1 MIALLALLFAA
12 PPALTPEQQKQIL
25 SAFAPGDAPAGLKVL
40 ASVPDGEATVIFACG
55 TGAKAR
61 PLVARFEGG
70 ALRGDPVEVG
80 EPIAGCGAV
89 ALTGRFRVQAP
100 GQPPAGAIVAAWMD
114 KGKTL
119 LTAAITF
126 EPRVLAWTT
135 AAPPPGGIAVVP
147 LSRSRATSALCVRQP
162 DGAWDTISW
171 QEAAGGWES
180 GAGPCKPPEPPKRR

>member
-1 MIALLALLFAA
+1 MIALLALLLAA

-40 ASVPDGEATVIFACG
+40 ASVPDGEGTVIFACG

-61 PLVARFEGG
+61 PLVARLEAG

-100 GQPPAGAIVAAWMD
+100 GQPPRGAVVAAWSD

-135 AAPPPGGIAVVP
+135 AQPPPGGIAVVP
-147 LSRSRATSALCVRQP
+147 LSRSRSASALCVRQP

-180 GAGPCKPPEPPKRR
+180 GAGACKPPEPPKRK